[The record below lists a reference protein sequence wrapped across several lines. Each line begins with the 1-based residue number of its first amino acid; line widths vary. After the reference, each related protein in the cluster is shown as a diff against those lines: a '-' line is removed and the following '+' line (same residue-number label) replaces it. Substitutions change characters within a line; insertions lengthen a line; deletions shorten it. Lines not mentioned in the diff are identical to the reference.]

1 MRSRGVIARVPA
13 KVNLQLAVGPLGTDG
28 FHEVT
33 TVFQAISLFDDVT
46 VETAAENNGISIQ
59 VTGQTSTGVPSD
71 SSNLAVKA
79 ATLMIKNY
87 DLPSDINIKL
97 KKEIPVAGGMAG
109 GSADAAGE
117 IPVAGGMA
125 GGSADAAGVIV
136 GLDSLFELGLSRDEM
151 EMVGSKIGA
160 DVPFSICGGV
170 AIGTGRGDQITP
182 ALFKGSYNWV
192 LALSGQGL
200 ATPSVYAECDRLRE
214 GLSISTPVVSE
225 QLMQALRAG
234 DAKAL
239 GKSLSNDL
247 QPAACS
253 LRPALRLVLDVGLD
267 YGALGGI
274 VSGSGPTVAFLVKDD
289 EHAMDLTVALSS
301 SGVISSVVRASGA
314 VAGAR
319 IIESF

>member
-1 MRSRGVIARVPA
+1 MRSRGVTARVPA
-13 KVNLQLAVGPLGTDG
+13 KVNLQLSVGPLGADG

-46 VETAAENNGISIQ
+46 VATAEKGEGIKISI
-59 VTGQTSTGVPSD
+59 TGQTSGGVPAD
-71 SSNLAVKA
+71 NSNLAVKA
-79 ATLMIKNY
+79 AQLMINNY
-87 DLPSDINIKL
+87 DLPEDLVIKL
-97 KKEIPVAGGMAG
+97 KK
-109 GSADAAGE
+109 E

-136 GLDSLFELGLSRDEM
+136 GLDSLFELGLSRDVM
-151 EMVGSKIGA
+151 ESVGSKIGS

-182 ALFKGSYNWV
+182 ALAKGSYNWV

-200 ATPSVYAECDRLRE
+200 ATPSVYQECDRLRE
-214 GLSISTPVVSE
+214 GLSIAPPVVSE
-225 QLMQALRAG
+225 PLMQALRAG

-239 GKSLSNDL
+239 GKALTNEL

-253 LRPALRLVLDVGLD
+253 LRPALRLVLDVGVD

-274 VSGSGPTVAFLVKDD
+274 VSGSGPTVAFLVSDD

-301 SGVISSVVRASGA
+301 SGVVSSVVRASGPTN
-314 VAGAR
+314 GAR

>member
-1 MRSRGVIARVPA
+1 VPA
-13 KVNLQLAVGPLGTDG
+13 KVNLQLSVGPLGSDG

-46 VETAAENNGISIQ
+46 VATALEGDGIKISI
-59 VTGQTSTGVPSD
+59 TGQTSSGVPAD

-79 ATLMIKNY
+79 AELMIKNY
-87 DLPSDINIKL
+87 DLPADLIIKL
-97 KKEIPVAGGMAG
+97 KK
-109 GSADAAGE
+109 E

-151 EMVGSKIGA
+151 EIVGSKIGS

-182 ALFKGSYNWV
+182 ALSKGSYNWV

-200 ATPSVYAECDRLRE
+200 STPSVYQECDRLRE
-214 GLSISTPVVSE
+214 GLSISAPLVSE
-225 QLMQALRAG
+225 TLMQALRAG

-239 GKSLSNDL
+239 GKALTNEL

-253 LRPALRLVLDVGLD
+253 LRPALRLVLDVGID

-274 VSGSGPTVAFLVKDD
+274 VSGSGPTVAFLVSDE
-289 EHAMDLTVALSS
+289 EHAMDLTVALSA
-301 SGVISSVVRASGA
+301 SGVVSSVVRAIGPA
-314 VAGAR
+314 HGAR

>member
-1 MRSRGVIARVPA
+1 MRSRGVVARVPA
-13 KVNLQLAVGPLGTDG
+13 KVNLQLSVGPLGSDG

-46 VETAAENNGISIQ
+46 VATAPDGDGINISIS
-59 VTGQTSTGVPSD
+59 GQTSTGVPVD

-79 ATLMIKNY
+79 AELMIKNY
-87 DLPSDINIKL
+87 DLPTDLIIKL
-97 KKEIPVAGGMAG
+97 KK
-109 GSADAAGE
+109 E

-151 EMVGSKIGA
+151 EIVGSKIGS

-182 ALFKGSYNWV
+182 ALSKGSYNWV

-200 ATPSVYAECDRLRE
+200 STPSVYQECDRLRE
-214 GLSISTPVVSE
+214 GLSISAPLVSE
-225 QLMQALRAG
+225 PLMQALRAG

-239 GKSLSNDL
+239 GKALTNEL

-253 LRPALRLVLDVGLD
+253 LRPALRLVLDVGID

-274 VSGSGPTVAFLVKDD
+274 VSGSGPTVAFLVSDD
-289 EHAMDLTVALSS
+289 EHAMDLTVALSA
-301 SGVISSVVRASGA
+301 SGVVSSVVRATGPA
-314 VAGAR
+314 HGAR

>member
-1 MRSRGVIARVPA
+1 MRSRGVTARVPA
-13 KVNLQLAVGPLGTDG
+13 KVNLQLSVGPLGADG

-46 VETAAENNGISIQ
+46 VATAEKGEGIKISI
-59 VTGQTSTGVPSD
+59 TGQTSGGVPAD
-71 SSNLAVKA
+71 NSNLAVKA
-79 ATLMIKNY
+79 AQLMIKNY
-87 DLPSDINIKL
+87 DLPEDLVIKL
-97 KKEIPVAGGMAG
+97 KK
-109 GSADAAGE
+109 E

-136 GLDSLFELGLSRDEM
+136 GLDSLFELGLSRDVM
-151 EMVGSKIGA
+151 ESVGSKIGS
-160 DVPFSICGGV
+160 DVPFSSCGGV

-182 ALFKGSYNWV
+182 ALAKGSYNWV

-200 ATPSVYAECDRLRE
+200 ATPSVYQECDRLRE
-214 GLSISTPVVSE
+214 GLSIAPPVVSE
-225 QLMQALRAG
+225 PLMQALRAG

-239 GKSLSNDL
+239 GKALTNEL

-253 LRPALRLVLDVGLD
+253 LRPALRLVLDVGVD

-274 VSGSGPTVAFLVKDD
+274 VSGSGPTVAFLVSDD

-301 SGVISSVVRASGA
+301 SGVVSSVVRASGPTN
-314 VAGAR
+314 GAR

>member
-1 MRSRGVIARVPA
+1 MRSRGVTARVPA
-13 KVNLQLAVGPLGTDG
+13 KVNLQLSVGPLGSDG

-46 VETAAENNGISIQ
+46 VATADKGEGIKISI
-59 VTGQTSTGVPSD
+59 TGQTSGGVPAD
-71 SSNLAVKA
+71 NSNLAVKA
-79 ATLMIKNY
+79 AQLMIKNY
-87 DLPSDINIKL
+87 DLPQDLVIKL
-97 KKEIPVAGGMAG
+97 KK
-109 GSADAAGE
+109 E

-136 GLDSLFELGLSRDEM
+136 GLDSLFELGLSRDVM
-151 EMVGSKIGA
+151 ESVGSKIGS

-182 ALFKGSYNWV
+182 ALAKGSYNWV

-200 ATPSVYAECDRLRE
+200 ATPSIYQECDRLRE
-214 GLSISTPVVSE
+214 GLSIAAPVVSE
-225 QLMQALRAG
+225 PLMQALRAG

-239 GKSLSNDL
+239 GKALTNEL

-253 LRPALRLVLDVGLD
+253 LRPALRLVLDVGVD

-274 VSGSGPTVAFLVKDD
+274 VSGSGPTVAFLVSDD
-289 EHAMDLTVALSS
+289 DHAMDLTVALSS
-301 SGVISSVVRASGA
+301 SGVVSSVVRASGPTN
-314 VAGAR
+314 GAR

>member
-1 MRSRGVIARVPA
+1 MRSRGVTARVPA
-13 KVNLQLAVGPLGTDG
+13 KVNLQLSVGPLGADG

-46 VETAAENNGISIQ
+46 VATAEKGEGIKISI
-59 VTGQTSTGVPSD
+59 TGQTSGGVPAD
-71 SSNLAVKA
+71 NSNLAVKA
-79 ATLMIKNY
+79 AQLMIKNY
-87 DLPSDINIKL
+87 NLPEDLVIKL
-97 KKEIPVAGGMAG
+97 KK
-109 GSADAAGE
+109 E

-136 GLDSLFELGLSRDEM
+136 GLDSLFELGLSRDVM
-151 EMVGSKIGA
+151 ESVGSKIGT

-182 ALFKGSYNWV
+182 ALAKGSYNWV

-200 ATPSVYAECDRLRE
+200 ATPSVYQECDRLRE
-214 GLSISTPVVSE
+214 GLSIAPPVVSE
-225 QLMQALRAG
+225 PLMQALRAG

-239 GKSLSNDL
+239 GKALSNEL

-253 LRPALRLVLDVGLD
+253 LRPALRLVLDVGID

-274 VSGSGPTVAFLVKDD
+274 VSGSGPTVAFLVSDD

-301 SGVISSVVRASGA
+301 SGVVSSVVRASGPTN
-314 VAGAR
+314 GAR

>member
-1 MRSRGVIARVPA
+1 MRSRGVTARVPA
-13 KVNLQLAVGPLGTDG
+13 KVNLQLSVGPLGADG

-46 VETAAENNGISIQ
+46 VATAEKGEGIKISI
-59 VTGQTSTGVPSD
+59 TGQTSGGVPAD
-71 SSNLAVKA
+71 NTNLAVKA
-79 ATLMIKNY
+79 AQLMIKNY
-87 DLPSDINIKL
+87 DLPEDLVIKL
-97 KKEIPVAGGMAG
+97 KK
-109 GSADAAGE
+109 E

-136 GLDSLFELGLSRDEM
+136 GLDSLFELGLSRDVM
-151 EMVGSKIGA
+151 ESVGSKIGS

-182 ALFKGSYNWV
+182 ALAKGSYNWV

-200 ATPSVYAECDRLRE
+200 ATPSVYQECDRLRE
-214 GLSISTPVVSE
+214 GLSIAPPVVSE
-225 QLMQALRAG
+225 PLMQALRAG

-239 GKSLSNDL
+239 SRALTNEL

-253 LRPALRLVLDVGLD
+253 LRPALRLVLDVGVD

-274 VSGSGPTVAFLVKDD
+274 VSGSGPTVAFLVSDD

-301 SGVISSVVRASGA
+301 SGVVSSVVRASGPTN
-314 VAGAR
+314 GAR

>member
-1 MRSRGVIARVPA
+1 MRSRGVVARVPA
-13 KVNLQLAVGPLGTDG
+13 KVNLQLSVGPLGSDG

-46 VETAAENNGISIQ
+46 VATAPDGDGINISIS
-59 VTGQTSTGVPSD
+59 GQTSTGVPVD

-79 ATLMIKNY
+79 AELMIKNY
-87 DLPSDINIKL
+87 DLPSDLIIKL
-97 KKEIPVAGGMAG
+97 KK
-109 GSADAAGE
+109 E

-151 EMVGSKIGA
+151 EIVGSKIGS

-182 ALFKGSYNWV
+182 ALSKGSYNWV

-200 ATPSVYAECDRLRE
+200 STPSVYQECDRLRE
-214 GLSISTPVVSE
+214 GLSISAPLVSE
-225 QLMQALRAG
+225 PLMQALRAG
-234 DAKAL
+234 DAEAL
-239 GKSLSNDL
+239 GKALTNEL

-253 LRPALRLVLDVGLD
+253 LRPALRLVLDVGID

-274 VSGSGPTVAFLVKDD
+274 VSGSGPTVAFLVSDD
-289 EHAMDLTVALSS
+289 EHAMDLTVALSA
-301 SGVISSVVRASGA
+301 SGVVSSVVRATGPA
-314 VAGAR
+314 HGAR

>member
-1 MRSRGVIARVPA
+1 MRSRGVTARVPA
-13 KVNLQLAVGPLGTDG
+13 KVNLQLSVGPLGADG

-46 VETAAENNGISIQ
+46 VATAPTGEGIKISIS
-59 VTGQTSTGVPSD
+59 GQTSGGVPAD
-71 SSNLAVKA
+71 NSNLAVKA
-79 ATLMIKNY
+79 AQLMIKNY
-87 DLPSDINIKL
+87 NLPEDLVIKL
-97 KKEIPVAGGMAG
+97 KK
-109 GSADAAGE
+109 E

-136 GLDSLFELGLSRDEM
+136 GLDSLFELGLSRDVM
-151 EMVGSKIGA
+151 ESVGSKIGS

-182 ALFKGSYNWV
+182 ALAKGSYNWV

-200 ATPSVYAECDRLRE
+200 ATPSVYQECDRLRE
-214 GLSISTPVVSE
+214 GLSIAPPVVSE
-225 QLMQALRAG
+225 PLMQALRAG

-239 GKSLSNDL
+239 GKALTNEL

-253 LRPALRLVLDVGLD
+253 LRPALRLVLDVGID

-274 VSGSGPTVAFLVKDD
+274 VSGSGPTVAFLVSDD
-289 EHAMDLTVALSS
+289 EHAMDLTVALSA
-301 SGVISSVVRASGA
+301 SGVVSSVVRATGP

>member
-1 MRSRGVIARVPA
+1 MRSRGVVARVPA
-13 KVNLQLAVGPLGTDG
+13 KVNLQLSVGPLGSDG

-46 VETAAENNGISIQ
+46 VATAPDGEGIKISIS
-59 VTGQTSTGVPSD
+59 GQTSSGVPAD
-71 SSNLAVKA
+71 NSNLAVKA
-79 ATLMIKNY
+79 AELMIKNY
-87 DLPSDINIKL
+87 DLPTDLIIKL
-97 KKEIPVAGGMAG
+97 KK
-109 GSADAAGE
+109 E

-151 EMVGSKIGA
+151 EIVGSKIGS

-182 ALFKGSYNWV
+182 ALAKGSYNWV

-200 ATPSVYAECDRLRE
+200 STPSVYQECDRLRE
-214 GLSISTPVVSE
+214 GLSISSPAVSE

-239 GKSLSNDL
+239 GKSLTNEL
-247 QPAACS
+247 QSAAYS
-253 LRPALRLVLDVGLD
+253 LRPALRLVLDVGVD

-274 VSGSGPTVAFLVKDD
+274 VSGSGPTVAFLVSDD
-289 EHAMDLTVALSS
+289 DHAMDLTVALSA
-301 SGVISSVVRASGA
+301 SGVVSSVVRATGPA
-314 VAGAR
+314 HGAR

>member
-13 KVNLQLAVGPLGTDG
+13 KVNLQLSAGPLGSDG
-28 FHEVT
+28 YHEVI
-33 TVFQAISLFDDVT
+33 TVFQAISLFDDVS
-46 VETAAENNGISIQ
+46 VATAPVGNGLTIDIS
-59 VTGQTSTGVPSD
+59 GQTSSGVPAD
-71 SSNLAVKA
+71 SSNLAIRA
-79 ATLMIKNY
+79 ADLMIKTY
-87 DLPSDINIKL
+87 DLPTDLVIKL
-97 KKEIPVAGGMAG
+97 KK
-109 GSADAAGE
+109 E

-151 EMVGSKIGA
+151 ESVGSKIGS

-170 AIGTGRGDQITP
+170 AIGSGRGDQITP
-182 ALFKGSYNWV
+182 ALAKGNYFWV

-200 ATPSVYAECDRLRE
+200 ATPSVYQECDRLRE
-214 GLSISTPVVSE
+214 GLSIATPQVSE
-225 QLMQALRAG
+225 PLMQALRAG

-247 QPAACS
+247 QSAACS
-253 LRPALRLVLDVGLD
+253 LRPALRLVLDVGVD

-274 VSGSGPTVAFLVKDD
+274 VSGSGPTVAFLVSSD
-289 EHAMDLTVALSS
+289 EHAMDLTVALSA
-301 SGVISSVVRASGA
+301 SGVVSSVVRATGP
-314 VAGAR
+314 VPGAR

>member
-1 MRSRGVIARVPA
+1 MRSRGVVARVPA
-13 KVNLQLAVGPLGTDG
+13 KVNLQLSVGPLGSDG

-46 VETAAENNGISIQ
+46 VATAPEGDGIKISIS
-59 VTGQTSTGVPSD
+59 GQTSSGVPAD

-79 ATLMIKNY
+79 AELMIKNY
-87 DLPSDINIKL
+87 DLPADLIIKL
-97 KKEIPVAGGMAG
+97 KK
-109 GSADAAGE
+109 E

-151 EMVGSKIGA
+151 EIVGSKIGS

-182 ALFKGSYNWV
+182 ALSKGSYNWV

-200 ATPSVYAECDRLRE
+200 STPSVYQECDRLRE
-214 GLSISTPVVSE
+214 GLPISAPLVSE
-225 QLMQALRAG
+225 PLMQALRAG

-239 GKSLSNDL
+239 GKALTNEL

-253 LRPALRLVLDVGLD
+253 LRPALRLVLDVGID

-274 VSGSGPTVAFLVKDD
+274 VSGSGPTVAFLVSDD
-289 EHAMDLTVALSS
+289 EHAMDLTVALSA
-301 SGVISSVVRASGA
+301 SGVVSSVVRATGPA
-314 VAGAR
+314 HGAR